1 MPNSSREKYV
11 RAAPLEVEALAIQKK
26 INRTRSLYGG
36 SGRQIATVLVA
47 LCSTSI
53 LQPIK

>member
-26 INRTRSLYGG
+26 
-36 SGRQIATVLVA
+36 
-47 LCSTSI
+47 STE
-53 LQPIK
+53 PGHFTGVREDK